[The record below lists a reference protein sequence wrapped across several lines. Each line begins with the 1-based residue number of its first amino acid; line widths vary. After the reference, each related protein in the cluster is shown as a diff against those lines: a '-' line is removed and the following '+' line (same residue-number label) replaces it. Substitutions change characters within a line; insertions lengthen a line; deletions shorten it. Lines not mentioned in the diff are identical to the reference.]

1 MPKKILTPNALAH
14 AALLL
19 SLALAAVGLC
29 GAAWAAAKK
38 DLNAGSPRTSLSG
51 GAIFSMNS
59 SAQVPRGTL
68 YLSDFLPA
76 NVPLSLRA
84 RASRVPLGDAPVP
97 GVQRKIER
105 AEIERD
111 LRSFPDV
118 RAALEIPPLIEVRR
132 WSRPLGREELLQA
145 IENTLQQ
152 NHFTAALTRRNLNVN
167 FEVDVTEAAPHLKV
181 TQIQP
186 APDGQGMRVRM
197 AVSSEPR
204 IPPFWV
210 LLDCPIEQVTPVAAK
225 DIPFA
230 APVADSDVRM
240 ELRPVSYALGQPPE
254 ALGEVVGRS
263 TRRLIRA
270 GETLRPEMLDPLI
283 LVRAGQP
290 VEILL
295 QGRGMRI
302 TAEATPLDAGMS
314 GQKIRVRNQ
323 VTGKIL
329 TATVVGPRLVEIQF

>member
-1 MPKKILTPNALAH
+1 MAKKTLIPNSA
-14 AALLL
+14 
-19 SLALAAVGLC
+19 ALAAMVPALVLAAC
-29 GAAWAAAKK
+29 AISGAAFAAA
-38 DLNAGSPRTSLSG
+38 DNASRGASSRTSQAG
-51 GAIFSMNS
+51 GETYALND
-59 SAQVPRGTL
+59 SAEVRRGIL
-68 YLSDFLPA
+68 YLSDFLSA
-76 NVPLSLRA
+76 NVPTWLCA
-84 RASRVPLGDAPVP
+84 RAARVPLGDAPVP
-97 GVQRKIER
+97 GAQRKIER

-118 RAALEIPPLIEVRR
+118 RAAVEIPAIIEVQR
-132 WSRPLGREELLQA
+132 WSRPLGREELLRA
-145 IENTLQQ
+145 IENTLQK
-152 NHFTAALTRRNLNVN
+152 NHLAAKLTRDNVN
-167 FEVDVTEAAPHLKV
+167 LDSEIDVTEAAPQLKV
-181 TQIQP
+181 TQIIP
-186 APDGQGMRVRM
+186 AREGNGMRVRM
-197 AVSSEPR
+197 VVASEPH

-210 LLDCPIEQVTPVAAK
+210 LLDCQIDQPTPVAAK
-225 DIPFA
+225 DIPLA
-230 APVADSDVRM
+230 SAVLDSDVRM
-240 ELRPVSYALGQPPE
+240 EMRSVSFGLGQVPE
-254 ALGEVVGRS
+254 TLADVVGRS

-270 GETLRPEMLDPLI
+270 GETLRAEMLDPLI

>member
-1 MPKKILTPNALAH
+1 MAKKIHIPDASVLAM
-14 AALLL
+14 
-19 SLALAAVGLC
+19 LALALFLAMWAFSGETF
-29 GAAWAAAKK
+29 AAAGK
-38 DLNAGSPRTSLSG
+38 ASTPGSLRTSPAG
-51 GAIFSMNS
+51 GATYAMNI
-59 SAQVPRGTL
+59 SAEVRRDTL

-76 NVPLSLRA
+76 GVPPWLRA
-84 RASRVPLGDAPVP
+84 RAARVPLGDAPVP
-97 GVQRKIER
+97 GAQRKIER

-118 RAALEIPPLIEVRR
+118 RAALAIPAVIEARR
-132 WSRPLGREELLQA
+132 WSRPLGREELLRA
-145 IENTLQQ
+145 IENILQK
-152 NHFTAALTRRNLNVN
+152 NHLTAKLALGNLDLNS
-167 FEVDVTEAAPHLKV
+167 EIDVTEAAPQLKV
-181 TQIQP
+181 TQIKP
-186 APDGQGMRVRM
+186 APVGKGMRVRM
-197 AVSSEPR
+197 VVSSEPH

-210 LLDCPIEQVTPVAAK
+210 LLDCEIEQLTPVAAK
-225 DIPFA
+225 DIPLG
-230 APVADSDVRM
+230 APVVDSEVRM
-240 ELRPVSYALGQPPE
+240 EMRPVSFGLGQAPE
-254 ALGEVVGRS
+254 SPADVVGRS

-302 TAEATPLDAGMS
+302 SAEATPLDAGMN